1 MRRNIGKK
9 IGIYAAAV
17 ALAIFSVFPFIWM
30 VISSLKPRG
39 EIRSRTPSLW
49 VSSPTLDN
57 YYRVL
62 VDAGFMR
69 FVWNSFKVAVI
80 VTIVSLAVSI
90 LAGYAFSRYYRSRT
104 VKVSNFFMLVSQM
117 IPGVLLLVPLYIIM
131 SNLNL
136 LENHWSLVIAYTT
149 FVIPLCTFM
158 MSTGFDNI
166 PRSLEESAEIDGCGR
181 FATIFRIIVP
191 VSVPTII
198 SVGLYAFIN
207 AWNEFMFAYIFISNA
222 ENRLLT
228 PAVMLFKGANLVD
241 WGAIMAASVIAVL
254 PTAVLFIFLQR
265 YFMSGMM
272 AGAVKG

>member
-1 MRRNIGKK
+1 MKRTPIATV
-9 IGIYAAAV
+9 GIYVGAF
-17 ALAIFSVFPFIWM
+17 ALAIFSIFPFVWM

-39 EIRSRTPSLW
+39 EIRSRNPSLLI
-49 VSSPTLDN
+49 SEPTLDN
-57 YYRVL
+57 YKRVL
-62 VDAGFMR
+62 VDAGFLQ
-69 FVWNSFKVAVI
+69 FVWNSLKVASI
-80 VTIVSLAVSI
+80 VTVLSLAVSI
-90 LAGYAFSRYYRSRT
+90 LAGYAFSRFYKARA
-104 VKVSNFFMLVSQM
+104 VKWSNFFMLVSQM
-117 IPGVLLLVPLYIIM
+117 IPGVLLLVPLYVIM

-136 LENHWSLVIAYTT
+136 LETHWSLVIAYTT

-207 AWNEFMFAYIFISNA
+207 AWNEFMFAYIFISRA

-228 PAVMLFKGANLVD
+228 PAIMLFKGANLVD

-254 PTAVLFIFLQR
+254 PTAILFIFLQR